1 LEEKENLMATHI
13 QYKDP
18 IASFFEKLP
27 GILLQKRRIDYIE
40 SEGRLDRM
48 RQTAK
53 DIEEQKR
60 YTDEQMRQIEQNKKI
75 FHNQAVQN
83 DYAVLSTLSDF
94 GLKGDAFAAV
104 LGEKNWETEEG
115 GDLASSGIE
124 MSRAYQL
131 DQDYIN
137 YSVKRNYNDPTLT
150 LERLHTALAIP
161 SINENQRRIIED
173 KILKKEGAGLQ
184 QKVLD
189 VFTSSGIPAGDPL
202 YRMVN
207 IDPRLAIPGIDEYI
221 KRERPETMDIAS
233 IVSLAGIVQ
242 EEIDTFLG
250 IPIGDLNPKQKDQL
264 ETAVKTQNRLQA
276 VMDDVLKATEE
287 RLGIEKEVVSPLSS
301 LTPNQITG
309 LKTYLEGEGVGTTDD
324 FLILALET
332 HTFEFDDRGD
342 VKSAT
347 PIKMKPPKKEK
358 KPEPKEEKELDQAEA
373 LAKLIA
379 ESEGI
384 PWPTD
389 QVEWLFKQIGL
400 R

>member
-1 LEEKENLMATHI
+1 MAVI
-13 QYKDP
+13 QYQP
-18 IASFFEKLP
+18 SFD
-27 GILLQKRRIDYIE
+27 IDDIIRLLYVLEQGKQGREELAYDREQD
-40 SEGRLDRM
+40 RLDRA
-48 RQTAK
+48 RQTTK
-53 DIEEQKR
+53 DTEEQKR
-60 YTDEQMRQIEQNKKI
+60 YTAEQMRQIEQNKKI
-75 FHNQAVQN
+75 FHNQAIQR
-83 DYAVLSTLSDF
+83 DYSVLNHLGDF
-94 GLKGDAFAAV
+94 GLKGDEFAAV
-104 LGEKNWETEEG
+104 LGKHDWETEEG
-115 GDLASSGIE
+115 GKLASSGID
-124 MSRAYQL
+124 MSRAYQS

-137 YSVKRNYNDPTLT
+137 YFVKRNYNDPTLT
-150 LERLHTALAIP
+150 LERLQTALAIP
-161 SINENQRRIIED
+161 SINDNQRRILEE
-173 KILKKEGAGLQ
+173 KITKKEGAGLQ
-184 QKVLD
+184 QKVLG
-189 VFTSSGIPAGDPL
+189 VFTSSGIPKEDPL

-250 IPIGDLNPKQKDQL
+250 IPTGDLNPKQKDQL
-264 ETAVKTQNRLQA
+264 EAAVETQNRLQD
-276 VMDDVLKATEE
+276 VMSGVLKATEE
-287 RLGIEKEVVSPLSS
+287 KFGIEVVSPLSS

-324 FLILALET
+324 ILMLAVET

-347 PIKMKPPKKEK
+347 PIKTKPPKKK
-358 KPEPKEEKELDQAEA
+358 TKPEPKEEKELDQAEA
-373 LAKLIA
+373 LAKLISG
-379 ESEGI
+379 SEGI